1 MEINEV
7 LLKTAFSCAACDG
20 EIAPSEV
27 EMVEKLSAEKKLFG
41 SLDVKKEMQLMVDDI
56 NKDGKLFLK
65 NYLKM
70 LADNNFTE
78 DDELKIM
85 QMAVWTIQADNK
97 IEYSEIKFFK
107 TLRSNFKVD
116 DDTILQ
122 KVDGIDEMYLQQDI
136 KRDYWQLQEDYFRNI
151 EIRDLKIE

>member
-136 KRDYWQLQEDYFRNI
+136 KRDYWELQEDYFSNI
-151 EIRDLKIE
+151 EIRDLKI

>member
-27 EMVEKLSAEKKLFG
+27 EMVEKLSVEKKLFG

-56 NKDGKLFLK
+56 NKDGKVFLK
-65 NYLKM
+65 KYLKM

-136 KRDYWQLQEDYFRNI
+136 KRDYWELQEDYFSNI
-151 EIRDLKIE
+151 EIRDLKI

>member
-56 NKDGKLFLK
+56 NKDGKVFLK

-136 KRDYWQLQEDYFRNI
+136 KRDYWELQEDYFSNI
-151 EIRDLKIE
+151 EIRDLKI